1 MTHHD
6 LPWEDNSSRVE
17 PREWQVIDNE
27 DGEVKGSFYS
37 KKDAIYACGML
48 MFRTGKEMYIENINR
63 SKEARARK
71 LPSIC
76 RESISKLTETE
87 RFVLEKIVGE
97 MEGLA

>member
-63 SKEARARK
+63 NKGAKTKK
-71 LPSIC
+71 LSSIC
-76 RESISKLTETE
+76 REAVGTLTEPE
-87 RFVLEKIVGE
+87 KFVLERIVGE
-97 MEGLA
+97 MEELV